1 MTTSDNEWQKV
12 VQRMTTSD
20 NEWYNGWQR
29 VAQQVT
35 TSDNEWQQIT
45 KNDNEWP
52 RMTVIRMTV
61 SKIEWF
67 YVAKGTKGQ
76 SGSWIILFNFLCNV

>member
-1 MTTSDNEWQKV
+1 MTTIGKTNDNK
-12 VQRMTTSD
+12 
-20 NEWYNGWQR
+20 WQR
-29 VAQQVT
+29 VAQRVT
-35 TSDNEWQQIT
+35 MSDNEWQQIT

-67 YVAKGTKGQ
+67 YVSKGTKGQ
-76 SGSWIILFNFLCNV
+76 SGSWIILFNFLRNV